1 MKIKLIV
8 SIFLASFIFFSC
20 DDYTDLTPPV
30 KDQTSG
36 SANFSRYYALG
47 NSLTAG
53 YQSGTLFQSAQEYSY
68 ANLIAQR
75 VGTTFEMPL
84 ISDPGLGGRL
94 EIQNLDPFTLYTN
107 SSSGAPIN
115 TNYPTPYN
123 NLGVPGALTYDI
135 LFAKSST
142 TCASY
147 VYANSP
153 NPYFDIIL
161 RNSALNLGTPLE
173 QALGQGPTFISL
185 WIGNNDVLGY
195 ATSGGTSPSAP
206 TPNSNFQQLYGGII
220 QGLSQYTSQTGAKAV
235 LANIPSVSSI
245 PFFTT
250 VGPMLALNPSAHW
263 WQIAMLQTASH
274 LPATGL
280 IYMSHSDGGTN
291 LGFLPYK
298 IGFADSTALLRGTTL
313 LTLTGQTYAALI
325 GKPTG
330 QFYRDHNS
338 PIPVGVDTTQ
348 PFGLHPQ
355 NPFPDAYVLD
365 PDEIVVTNNSV
376 SYFNSIIAG
385 LAQSNGYALAD
396 VNGLLSAIRA
406 ADFAGGTNIDG
417 INFRT
422 TYVQGGLFSLDGVH
436 PTSQGQAIIANE
448 FIKAINSKFGASIPR
463 IDVSSIPGSLV
474 LHKIV
479 QFKNGFFV
487 VPKDAFDHLL
497 Y

>member
-1 MKIKLIV
+1 MKFKLIV
-8 SIFLASFIFFSC
+8 SIFLAVFAFYSC

-30 KDQTSG
+30 QNQTSG
-36 SANFSRYYALG
+36 QANFSRYVALG

-53 YQSGTLFQSAQEYSY
+53 YQSSALYQSAQIYSY
-68 ANLIAQR
+68 PNLLAQR
-75 VGTTFEMPL
+75 MGTTFELPL

-94 EIQNLDPFTLYTN
+94 EIANLDPFTLYTN
-107 SSSGAPIN
+107 PASGAPLN
-115 TNYPTPYN
+115 LNYPGPYN

-147 VYANSP
+147 VFANSP

-161 RNSALNLGTPLE
+161 RNNVLNLGTPLE
-173 QALGQGPTFISL
+173 QALAQAPTFVTL

-195 ATSGGTSPSAP
+195 STSGGTSPSAP
-206 TPNSNFQQLYGGII
+206 TATSDFQQLYGGIS
-220 QGLSQYTSQTGAKAV
+220 QGLAQSGAKVAV
-235 LANIPSVSSI
+235 ANIPNVSVI

-250 VGPMLALNPSAHW
+250 VGPMLALNPAAHW
-263 WQIAMLQTASH
+263 WQIALLQGAAG

-280 IYMSHSDGGTN
+280 IYVSHSSSGIN
-291 LGFLPYK
+291 LGLPYK

-313 LTLTGQTYAALI
+313 LTLAGQTYAGLI
-325 GKPTG
+325 GTATG
-330 QFYRDHNS
+330 KFYRDNHYPS
-338 PIPVGVDTTQ
+338 LPVGIDTTQ

-365 PDEIVVTNNSV
+365 PDEITVSNNAV
-376 SYFNSIIAG
+376 ASYNSIIAG
-385 LAQSNGYALAD
+385 LANTFGFALAD
-396 VNGLLSAIRA
+396 VNALLNGIRA
-406 ADFAGGTNIDG
+406 SDFTTGTNIDG
-417 INFRT
+417 INFKT

-463 IDVSSIPGSLV
+463 IDVSSIPGSLE

-479 QFKNGFFV
+479 KYKNGYPV
-487 VPKDAFDHLL
+487 IPAGTFDHLL